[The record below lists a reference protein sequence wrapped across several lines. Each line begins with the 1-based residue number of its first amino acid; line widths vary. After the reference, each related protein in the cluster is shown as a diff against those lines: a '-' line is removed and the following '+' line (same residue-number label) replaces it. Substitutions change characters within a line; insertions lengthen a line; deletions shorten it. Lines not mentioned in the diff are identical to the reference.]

1 VHGTRS
7 SKLKRKIN
15 AALPDSQINDL
26 KLKLHKLQ
34 TGGNSIVKTCT
45 MIRKEKELKK
55 NTGSKSPHHVVQRLL
70 VPSIRQQV
78 AKPKVLMRS
87 QQNCSKQE

>member
-45 MIRKEKELKK
+45 IRKGKELKK

-78 AKPKVLMRS
+78 AKPQVLIRS